1 MALRRA
7 HRPHN
12 ACVVVLEE
20 AFLAPLFAEWH
31 RAGTLRAGRA
41 NVPAIVLVVGKKIK
55 VHDPAGE
62 DSVFLSRDGE
72 APRGA
77 SRRSA
82 NTKTRDARARARSR
96 LISASIPAPVPA
108 LGEDSG
114 ADALFG
120 SARTP
125 HNNDAENSELDVL
138 DFDEAWRAL
147 LRGAQQVIRPVKPS
161 ALRDALRAADAELA
175 RRREGGGGRHGGATR
190 SGSFR
195 NESSLGTNPGPRP
208 LRASR
213 LARHSVVDDSNA
225 PTGLP
230 EPPAAARRGG
240 ARRRRRRRGRDA
252 LGERR
257 ASAAEMVEITEE
269 VTTNLSEENPGE
281 NLGENLGGIVF
292 GGAPARE
299 EREDETNVAR
309 TARLAEET
317 RDGGCVLIV
326 EDNLMNQKVAKV
338 VVKRCGMRSDVAN
351 NGREAIDALTRGG
364 RYDAV
369 LMDIQMPVMDGLDA
383 TREIR
388 RLEAAGAIPRAPGG
402 GANFIVAVSAN
413 ATAENHQEGFEAGMD
428 DYITKPIYPTRLRE
442 LLMTPRAR

>member
-1 MALRRA
+1 MASL
-7 HRPHN
+7 
-12 ACVVVLEE
+12 
-20 AFLAPLFAEWH
+20 
-31 RAGTLRAGRA
+31 
-41 NVPAIVLVVGKKIK
+41 
-55 VHDPAGE
+55 
-62 DSVFLSRDGE
+62 
-72 APRGA
+72 
-77 SRRSA
+77 
-82 NTKTRDARARARSR
+82 ARASWT
-96 LISASIPAPVPA
+96 LTV
-108 LGEDSG
+108 
-114 ADALFG
+114 
-120 SARTP
+120 
-125 HNNDAENSELDVL
+125 
-138 DFDEAWRAL
+138 
-147 LRGAQQVIRPVKPS
+147 
-161 ALRDALRAADAELA
+161 
-175 RRREGGGGRHGGATR
+175 GGDGGATR
-190 SGSFR
+190 PARFAIPRESGPSA
-195 NESSLGTNPGPRP
+195 GPGARP

-213 LARHSVVDDSNA
+213 LARHSVVDDSHA
-225 PTGLP
+225 PNERLP
-230 EPPAAARRGG
+230 ETPRAAAARRR
-240 ARRRRRRRGRDA
+240 ATAAATAPRRVTRSA
-252 LGERR
+252 TRR
-257 ASAAEMVEITEE
+257 ASAAEITEE
-269 VTTNLSEENPGE
+269 MTTNISEE
-281 NLGENLGGIVF
+281 NLGENLGQNLVGVVF

-299 EREDETNVAR
+299 EREEETNVAR

-338 VVKRCGMRSDVAN
+338 VVKRCGMRSEVAN

>member
-1 MALRRA
+1 M
-7 HRPHN
+7 
-12 ACVVVLEE
+12 
-20 AFLAPLFAEWH
+20 
-31 RAGTLRAGRA
+31 
-41 NVPAIVLVVGKKIK
+41 
-55 VHDPAGE
+55 
-62 DSVFLSRDGE
+62 
-72 APRGA
+72 
-77 SRRSA
+77 
-82 NTKTRDARARARSR
+82 
-96 LISASIPAPVPA
+96 
-108 LGEDSG
+108 
-114 ADALFG
+114 
-120 SARTP
+120 
-125 HNNDAENSELDVL
+125 
-138 DFDEAWRAL
+138 
-147 LRGAQQVIRPVKPS
+147 
-161 ALRDALRAADAELA
+161 
-175 RRREGGGGRHGGATR
+175 
-190 SGSFR
+190 
-195 NESSLGTNPGPRP
+195 
-208 LRASR
+208 
-213 LARHSVVDDSNA
+213 
-225 PTGLP
+225 
-230 EPPAAARRGG
+230 
-240 ARRRRRRRGRDA
+240 
-252 LGERR
+252 RR